1 MAFGNT
7 YQQWQNLSA
16 QRVDG
21 SSGDAPEQGPE
32 PPPAQ
37 QGQQGQGHI
46 GQQWPVKARRVARP
60 ARPMTAAPSNLMAM
74 HFGAQDNAIA
84 AGNNAI
90 AGEMASRKK
99 VAAQQRDLAFKAQE
113 GEKNRQHEM
122 QMAQMSQ
129 KRTQNQGQEG
139 GLGHGQLDLL
149 EPLLTGSRTR
159 RANKNNPMSAG
170 ERTGRIL
177 QRLL

>member
-7 YQQWQNLSA
+7 YQQYRNLSM
-16 QRVDG
+16 QGVDG
-21 SSGDAPEQGPE
+21 SPASAPQQGPE
-32 PPPAQ
+32 EPAPQPPQ
-37 QGQQGQGHI
+37 HI

>member
-7 YQQWQNLSA
+7 YQQYRNLSM

-21 SSGDAPEQGPE
+21 SPANAPQQGPE
-32 PPPAQ
+32 EPAPQ
-37 QGQQGQGHI
+37 HI
-46 GQQWPVKARRVARP
+46 GQQWPVKAKRAARP
-60 ARPMTAAPSNLMAM
+60 ARPARPITTGPSNLMAM

-84 AGNNAI
+84 AGNKAI

-113 GEKNRQHEM
+113 GERNRQHDM
-122 QMAQMSQ
+122 QMSQ
-129 KRTQNQGQEG
+129 QRTQNQGQES
-139 GLGHGQLDLL
+139 GLSHGKLDLL